1 MRGGGKER
9 RRARGPRCSPYQ
21 DLFASLLGGRRG
33 GRVGYGGAY
42 LRVIPEG
49 RTPSAWDPTDNVPP
63 FRATPLP
70 YTGCRSR
77 RIDCALLRYV
87 EIKMKTGEKEE
98 GIGEEA
104 KQRRISASD
113 FLFPRSLTLLFLPLS
128 ILFDISQRKYENP
141 SGKNAETMT
150 WKGERGLSCGC
161 ERYCRALG
169 NACRFQRR

>member
-1 MRGGGKER
+1 MGEWATGVLISALFPKGEPRQPGTRQITFPRSVLHPCPILGVEVVELT
-9 RRARGPRCSPYQ
+9 AR
-21 DLFASLLGGRRG
+21 F
-33 GRVGYGGAY
+33 
-42 LRVIPEG
+42 
-49 RTPSAWDPTDNVPP
+49 W
-63 FRATPLP
+63 
-70 YTGCRSR
+70 
-77 RIDCALLRYV
+77 RYV

-98 GIGEEA
+98 GIGEKA